1 MARRAL
7 VVWLAIVA
15 VESLH
20 GVARELWIAPLVGDL
35 RARQLAV
42 LTGSALVVAVAT
54 ACSRWLG
61 ARRGTELAAVGV
73 AWVASTIAFELALG
87 RLVLGLPWER
97 LTEDY
102 DPRRGGLLAF
112 GMLVLALAPWLGTRL
127 RGPSRTRRGPDAS

>member
-1 MARRAL
+1 MARRAF
-7 VVWLAIVA
+7 VVWVAIVA

-20 GVARELWIAPLVGDL
+20 GIARELWIAPIVGDL
-35 RARQLAV
+35 RARELAV
-42 LTGSALVVAVAT
+42 LTGSVLVVAVAT

-61 ARRGTELAAVGV
+61 ARGGAELAAVGA
-73 AWVASTIAFELALG
+73 AWVAATIAFELALG

-127 RGPSRTRRGPDAS
+127 RGPLRKKRDPSTP